1 MSMSIKCSLLRAGNP
16 VLFKPLEWQMCLKKI
31 WWEITSPD
39 AGDISYSISSSQLI
53 ICVAYCPS
61 AVSPTES

>member
-1 MSMSIKCSLLRAGNP
+1 MTTT
-16 VLFKPLEWQMCLKKI
+16 FKKTKMVR
-31 WWEITSPD
+31 EITFPE

-53 ICVAYCPS
+53 ICMAHCPS